1 MRKLFLRVYLPLAI
15 CVVMTLILSVFA
27 VMKII
32 PAQVNSYRNS
42 VEEFRGFVLSSQLH
56 GRNDII
62 SKADS
67 LDLDVRVV
75 ANAGHLQRIS
85 PLEGFVR
92 LPGLPHNYPWRI
104 DISVSPR
111 GGALGFVRQSFWFIL
126 ILLLFTEGLV
136 LYFALWPVRKRLS
149 KLRWAASEFGS
160 GNLGVRLHAK
170 ENGDLIDEVGET
182 FNSMAGQINSLL
194 ESHQELL
201 GIVAHEL
208 RTPLARMR
216 LALELIKED
225 SNDGNLSMIDRMD
238 KDLVAL
244 DMLVTELL
252 TFNKLKRKVEIQKE
266 KVDLEEI
273 CSDLIQ
279 AESWARDEIEIQM
292 NGSGNCIGDRSL
304 LARVFGNLIRNAVKH
319 ASSKVIVTVSI
330 DDKEHS
336 AQVSIADDGPGYN
349 PEIFDQLG
357 EPFVKGHTSRGTG
370 LGLAIAM
377 RIIDL
382 HGGTLSF
389 GSSKTLGG
397 AKAVVRIGIGRE

>member
-1 MRKLFLRVYLPLAI
+1 MRKLFWKVYFPLAI
-15 CVVMTLILSVFA
+15 CVIMTLILSVFA
-27 VMKII
+27 LIKII
-32 PAQVNSYRNS
+32 PAQLNSYRSS
-42 VEEFRGFVLSSQLH
+42 VEEFRTFVVSSQLH
-56 GRNDII
+56 DSSDII
-62 SKADS
+62 SKAES

-75 ANAGHLQRIS
+75 ENVGHLQRID
-85 PLEGFVR
+85 PPEGFVR
-92 LPGLPHNYPWRI
+92 LPGLPPNYPWRV
-104 DISVSPR
+104 DISIAPR
-111 GGALGFVRQSFWFIL
+111 GGALGFLRQSFWFIL
-126 ILLLFTEGLV
+126 ILLLVTEGLV
-136 LYFALWPVRKRLS
+136 LYFALWPIRKRLS
-149 KLRWAASEFGS
+149 QVRWAASEFGS
-160 GNLGVRLHAK
+160 GNLGVRLHAE

-182 FNSMAGQINSLL
+182 FNSMAGQINNLL

-216 LALELIKED
+216 LALELIRED

-238 KDLVAL
+238 KDLIAL

-252 TFNKLKRKVEIQKE
+252 TFNRLKRKIEIQKE

-273 CSDLIQ
+273 CSELIQ

-292 NGSGNCIGDRSL
+292 NGSGTCIGNRSL
-304 LARVFGNLIRNAVKH
+304 LARVFSNLIRNAVKH
-319 ASSKVIVTVSI
+319 ADSKVIVTVSI

-336 AQVSIADDGPGYN
+336 AQVSVADDGPGYN
-349 PEIFDQLG
+349 PEIFDRLG
-357 EPFVKGHTSRGTG
+357 EPFVKGHSSRGTG

-389 GSSKTLGG
+389 GSSKILGG
-397 AKAVVRIGIGRE
+397 AKVAVIIGNGRE

>member
-1 MRKLFLRVYLPLAI
+1 MRKLFWKVYFPLAI
-15 CVVMTLILSVFA
+15 CVIMTLILSVFA
-27 VMKII
+27 LIKII
-32 PAQVNSYRNS
+32 PAQLNSYRSS
-42 VEEFRGFVLSSQLH
+42 VEEFRTFVVSSQLH
-56 GRNDII
+56 DSSDII
-62 SKADS
+62 SKAES

-75 ANAGHLQRIS
+75 ENVGHLQRVD
-85 PLEGFVR
+85 PPEGFVR
-92 LPGLPHNYPWRI
+92 LPGLPPNYPWRV
-104 DISVSPR
+104 DISIAPR
-111 GGALGFVRQSFWFIL
+111 GGALGFLRQSFWFIL
-126 ILLLFTEGLV
+126 ILLLVTEGLV
-136 LYFALWPVRKRLS
+136 LYFALWPIRKRLS
-149 KLRWAASEFGS
+149 QVRWAASEFGS
-160 GNLGVRLHAK
+160 GNLGVRLHAI

-182 FNSMAGQINSLL
+182 FNSMAGQINNLL

-216 LALELIKED
+216 LALELIRED

-252 TFNKLKRKVEIQKE
+252 TFNRLKRKIEIQKE

-273 CSDLIQ
+273 CSELIQ

-292 NGSGNCIGDRSL
+292 KGSGTCIGNRSL
-304 LARVFGNLIRNAVKH
+304 LARVFSNLIRNAVKH
-319 ASSKVIVTVSI
+319 ADSKVIVTVSI

-336 AQVSIADDGPGYN
+336 AQVSVADDGPGYN
-349 PEIFDQLG
+349 PEIFDRLG
-357 EPFVKGHTSRGTG
+357 EPFVKGHSSRGTG

-389 GSSKTLGG
+389 GSSTILGG
-397 AKAVVRIGIGRE
+397 AKVAVIIGNGRE

>member
-1 MRKLFLRVYLPLAI
+1 MRKLFWKVYFPLAI
-15 CVVMTLILSVFA
+15 CVIMTLILSVFA
-27 VMKII
+27 LIKII
-32 PAQVNSYRNS
+32 PAQLNSYRSS
-42 VEEFRGFVLSSQLH
+42 VEEFRTFVVSSQLH
-56 GRNDII
+56 DSSDII
-62 SKADS
+62 SKAES

-75 ANAGHLQRIS
+75 ENVGHLQRID
-85 PLEGFVR
+85 PPEGFVR
-92 LPGLPHNYPWRI
+92 LPGLPPNYPWRV
-104 DISVSPR
+104 DISIAPR
-111 GGALGFVRQSFWFIL
+111 GGALGFLRQSFWFIL
-126 ILLLFTEGLV
+126 ILLLVTEGLV
-136 LYFALWPVRKRLS
+136 LYFALWPIRKRLS
-149 KLRWAASEFGS
+149 QVRWAASEFGS
-160 GNLGVRLHAK
+160 GNLGVRLHAE

-182 FNSMAGQINSLL
+182 FNSMAGQINNLL

-216 LALELIKED
+216 LALELIRED

-238 KDLVAL
+238 KDLIAL

-252 TFNKLKRKVEIQKE
+252 TFNRLKRKIEIQKE

-273 CSDLIQ
+273 CSELIQ

-292 NGSGNCIGDRSL
+292 NGSGTCIGNRSL
-304 LARVFGNLIRNAVKH
+304 LARVFSNLIRNAVKH
-319 ASSKVIVTVSI
+319 ADSKVIVTVSI

-336 AQVSIADDGPGYN
+336 AQVSVADDGPGYN
-349 PEIFDQLG
+349 PEIFDRLG
-357 EPFVKGHTSRGTG
+357 EPFVKGHSSRGTG

-389 GSSKTLGG
+389 GSSTILGG
-397 AKAVVRIGIGRE
+397 AKVAVIIGNGRE

>member
-1 MRKLFLRVYLPLAI
+1 MRKLFWKVYLPLAI

-27 VMKII
+27 MMKII
-32 PAQVNSYRNS
+32 PAQLSSYRNS
-42 VEEFRGFVLSSQLH
+42 VEEFRDFVLSSQFH
-56 GRNDII
+56 DRDAIM
-62 SKADS
+62 SKAES
-67 LDLDVRVV
+67 LDLIIRVV
-75 ANAGHLQRIS
+75 ANAGHLQRIN
-85 PLEGFVR
+85 PPEGFVP
-92 LPGLPHNYPWRI
+92 LPGLPQNYPWRI

-111 GGALGFVRQSFWFIL
+111 GGALGFLRQSFWFFLL
-126 ILLLFTEGLV
+126 ILLFMEGLV

-149 KLRWAASEFGS
+149 RLRWAASEFGS

-182 FNSMAGQINSLL
+182 FNSMAGQIKSLL

-208 RTPLARMR
+208 RTPFARMR
-216 LALELIKED
+216 LALELIRED

-238 KDLVAL
+238 KDLISL

-252 TFNKLKRKVEIQKE
+252 AFNKLNRKVEISKE

-273 CSDLIQ
+273 CGELIQ

-292 NGSGNCIGDRSL
+292 EGSGTCIGDRSL
-304 LARVFGNLIRNAVKH
+304 LARTLGNLIRNAVKH
-319 ASSKVIVTVSI
+319 ANSKVIITIAI

-336 AQVSIADDGPGYN
+336 ARVSVADDGTGYN
-349 PEIFDQLG
+349 PQILDRLG
-357 EPFVKGHTSRGTG
+357 EPFVKGHTSSGTG
-370 LGLAIAM
+370 LGLAIAK

-382 HGGTLSF
+382 HCGTLSF
-389 GSSKTLGG
+389 SSSKILGG
-397 AKAVVRIGIGRE
+397 AEAVMQIGTGRV